1 MVGVWEVAYGD
12 YEWYLK
18 QDLSR
23 YNGKWVAIYNK
34 RVVASSKDLRKLFRE
49 FKKKYPDKTPLLAR
63 IDGNIVI

>member
-1 MVGVWEVAYGD
+1 MTYGD

-34 RVVASSKDLRKLFRE
+34 RVVASGKNLRNLFRE
-49 FKKKYPDKTPLLAR
+49 FKKKYPDNTPLLAK
-63 IDGNIVI
+63 IDGKVVI